1 MCKSEVIYKLEYKLI
16 AERQSGTTLLEQVLL
31 NRGFTSREDILHF
44 LSVDETDVL
53 DPMLLMNMRDGV
65 KMLMSHISANDR
77 AFIIV
82 DADCDGYTSSAI
94 FLNYLNRLFPA
105 WIQNNVEYFM
115 HDGKQHGLGDVN
127 IADLIRRGFKLVICP
142 DSASNDYDQHKE
154 LKEHGIDV
162 LVLDHHEA
170 SKVSEY
176 ACIINN
182 QLCDYPTKSLCG
194 AAVVYKFCCY
204 MDKLMQTNYAIDY
217 EDLCALG
224 LIADMMDL
232 KDFETHFLV
241 KDGLQRIRN
250 PFFVEMVNRQ
260 HYKLDNN
267 LTPFGI
273 AFYVVPYINAMTRSG
288 TLDEKY
294 LIFEAML
301 EWRAEDM
308 IPSTK
313 RGFKGTFEKRIEQA
327 GRTCFNVKSRQKR
340 NQDASLENIEN
351 IIAELSLLNNKL
363 LVVPTEQEDVDKN
376 LAGLI
381 ANQLASK
388 YARPTLVLRRIE
400 HQEALKDGDREWTE
414 TYYTYEGSGRNYG
427 KSKLENFRQFCL
439 DTGLVMYAEGHAS
452 AFGIGIEEAN
462 LQTFVDKTN
471 EILKDFDNTPCYYVD
486 LEVSADQLTD
496 LEVFAIGSNSD
507 IWGQGLEEP
516 LIAITGIRLTA
527 DDIHYLGE
535 KKNTLK
541 LTFPGRRT
549 SMLKFNVDEDTKE
562 ALDPGDGAITI
573 TAIGKCALNHYMGNV
588 TPQVMLEDFE
598 IVKQT
603 KWDF

>member
-1 MCKSEVIYKLEYKLI
+1 
-16 AERQSGTTLLEQVLL
+16 
-31 NRGFTSREDILHF
+31 
-44 LSVDETDVL
+44 
-53 DPMLLMNMRDGV
+53 MLLMNMREGV
-65 KMLMSHISANDR
+65 KMLMKHIAANDD
-77 AFIIV
+77 AYVIV

-94 FLNYLNRLFPA
+94 LLNYLNRLFPA
-105 WIQNNVEYFM
+105 WVQGHVSYFM
-115 HDGKQHGLGDVN
+115 HNGKQHGLGDVD
-127 IADLIRRGFKLVICP
+127 IKQLIKEGFKLIICP
-142 DSASNDYDQHKE
+142 DSASNDYE
-154 LKEHGIDV
+154 EHETLEINDVDV

-170 SKVSEY
+170 PKISEF
-176 ACIINN
+176 ACVINN

-194 AAVVYKFCCY
+194 AGIVYKFCCY
-204 MDKLMQTNYAIDY
+204 IDSLMGTNYAIEF
-217 EDLCALG
+217 EDLAALG

-232 KDFETHFLV
+232 KDFETHYLV

-250 PFFVEMVNRQ
+250 PFFVEMTNRQ

-273 AFYVVPYINAMTRSG
+273 AFYIVPYINAMTRSG
-288 TLDEKY
+288 TLEEKY

-301 EWRAEDM
+301 EWRADEM

-327 GRTCFNVKSRQKR
+327 GRTCFNVKSRQKK

-351 IIAELSLLNNKL
+351 IIAELGLLENKI
-363 LVVPTEQEDVDKN
+363 LVVPTEQEEVDKN

-388 YARPTLVLRRIE
+388 YQRPTLVLRCIE
-400 HQEALKDGDREWTE
+400 NTEKWLDAKGEIQEEK
-414 TYYTYEGSGRNYG
+414 YYTYEGSGRNYG
-427 KSKLENFRQFCL
+427 KSRLENLRQFCN

-452 AFGIGIEEAN
+452 AFGIGIRDID
-462 LQTFVDKTN
+462 LKKFIDKTN
-471 EILKDFDNTPCYYVD
+471 ELLKDFDTTPCYFVD

-496 LEVFAIGSNSD
+496 NEVFAIGSNAD
-507 IWGQGLEEP
+507 IWGQGLDEP
-516 LIAITGIRLTA
+516 LIAITNIRLTA

-541 LTFPGRRT
+541 LTFPGRKT
-549 SMLKFNVDEDTKE
+549 SMLKFNIKDEDKE
-562 ALDPGDGAITI
+562 ALNPGDGTITI
-573 TAIGKCALNHYMGNV
+573 TAIGKCGLNHYMGNV

>member
-1 MCKSEVIYKLEYKLI
+1 MLI
-16 AERQSGTTLLEQVLL
+16 
-31 NRGFTSREDILHF
+31 
-44 LSVDETDVL
+44 
-53 DPMLLMNMRDGV
+53 
-65 KMLMSHISANDR
+65 KHINNDDK

-82 DADCDGYTSSAI
+82 DSDCDGYCSSAI
-94 FLNYLNRLFPA
+94 FLNYLNRHFPH
-105 WIQNNVEYFM
+105 WIQNQVEYFM
-115 HDGKQHGLGDVN
+115 HDGKQHGLGDIN
-127 IADLIRRGFKLVICP
+127 IGDLIQRGFKLVICP
-142 DSASNDYDQHKE
+142 DSASNDYEQHQA

-170 SKVSEY
+170 EKVSEY

-194 AAVVYKFCCY
+194 GAVVYKFCCY
-204 MDKLMQTNYAIDY
+204 IDKLMGTNYAIDY
-217 EDLCALG
+217 EDLTALA
-224 LIADMMDL
+224 LIGDMMNM
-232 KDFETHFLV
+232 KDFETHYLT

-250 PFFVEMVNRQ
+250 PFFQEMVTRQ

-267 LTPFGI
+267 MTPFGI

-288 TLDEKY
+288 TLEEKY

-301 EWRAEDM
+301 EWRADEM

-313 RGFKGTFEKRIEQA
+313 RGFKGTFEKRVEQA
-327 GRTCFNVKSRQKR
+327 GRTCFNVKSRQKK

-351 IIAELSLLNNKL
+351 IITELGLLENKI
-363 LVVPTEQEDVDKN
+363 LVVPTEQEEVDKN

-400 HQEALKDGDREWTE
+400 ASNKVIEVDKNYNLIDMVDNGT
-414 TYYTYEGSGRNYG
+414 TVVYEGSGRNYG
-427 KSKLENFRQFCL
+427 KSRLENFRQFCN
-439 DTGLVMYAEGHAS
+439 DTGLVMFAEGHAS
-452 AFGIGIEEAN
+452 AFGICIREEN
-462 LQTFVDKTN
+462 LQAFINKTN
-471 EILKDFDNTPCYYVD
+471 ELLKDFDTTPCYFVD
-486 LEVSADQLTD
+486 LEVTADQLND
-496 LEVFAIGSNSD
+496 NEVFAIGSNSD

-516 LIAITGIRLTA
+516 LIAITNIRLTA
-527 DDIHYLGE
+527 DDIHYMGE

-549 SMLKFNVDEDTKE
+549 SMLKFNIKE
-562 ALDPGDGAITI
+562 EEKEILDPGGGAITI
-573 TAIGKCALNHYMGNV
+573 TAIGKCSLNHYMGNV
-588 TPQVMLEDFE
+588 TPQVILEDFD

>member
-1 MCKSEVIYKLEYKLI
+1 MLI
-16 AERQSGTTLLEQVLL
+16 
-31 NRGFTSREDILHF
+31 
-44 LSVDETDVL
+44 
-53 DPMLLMNMRDGV
+53 
-65 KMLMSHISANDR
+65 KHINNNDK

-82 DADCDGYTSSAI
+82 DSDCDGYCSSAI
-94 FLNYLNRLFPA
+94 FLNYLNRHFPH
-105 WIQNNVEYFM
+105 WIQNQVEYFM
-115 HDGKQHGLGDVN
+115 HDGKQHGLGDAN
-127 IADLIRRGFKLVICP
+127 IGDLIQRGFKLVICP
-142 DSASNDYDQHKE
+142 DSASNDYEQHQV

-170 SKVSEY
+170 EKVSEY

-194 AAVVYKFCCY
+194 GAVVYKFCCY
-204 MDKLMQTNYAIDY
+204 IDKLMGTNYAIDY
-217 EDLCALG
+217 EDLTALA
-224 LIADMMDL
+224 LIGDMMNM
-232 KDFETHFLV
+232 KDFETHYLT

-250 PFFVEMVNRQ
+250 PFFQEMVTRQ

-267 LTPFGI
+267 MTPFGI

-288 TLDEKY
+288 TLEEKY

-301 EWRAEDM
+301 EWRADEM

-313 RGFKGTFEKRIEQA
+313 RGFKGTFEKRVEQA
-327 GRTCFNVKSRQKR
+327 GRTCFNVKSRQKK

-351 IIAELSLLNNKL
+351 IIAELGLLENKI
-363 LVVPTEQEDVDKN
+363 LVVPTEQEEVDKN

-400 HQEALKDGDREWTE
+400 ASNKVIEVDENYNLIDMVDNGT
-414 TYYTYEGSGRNYG
+414 TVVYEGSGRNYG
-427 KSKLENFRQFCL
+427 KSRLENFRQFCN

-452 AFGIGIEEAN
+452 AFGIGIREEN
-462 LQTFVDKTN
+462 LQDFINKTN
-471 EILKDFDNTPCYYVD
+471 ELLKDFDTTPCYFVD
-486 LEVSADQLTD
+486 LEVTADQLND
-496 LEVFAIGSNSD
+496 NEVFAIGSNSD

-516 LIAITGIRLTA
+516 LIAITNIRLTA
-527 DDIHYLGE
+527 DDIHYMGE

-549 SMLKFNVDEDTKE
+549 SMLKFNIKE
-562 ALDPGDGAITI
+562 EEKEILDPGGGAITI
-573 TAIGKCALNHYMGNV
+573 TAIGKCSLNHYMGNV
-588 TPQVMLEDFE
+588 TPQVILEDFD

>member
-1 MCKSEVIYKLEYKLI
+1 
-16 AERQSGTTLLEQVLL
+16 
-31 NRGFTSREDILHF
+31 
-44 LSVDETDVL
+44 
-53 DPMLLMNMRDGV
+53 MLLMNMRDGV
-65 KMLMSHISANDR
+65 KMLMKHISANDR
-77 AFIIV
+77 AFLVV

-94 FLNYLNRLFPA
+94 LMNYLNRLFPA
-105 WIQNNVEYFM
+105 WIQNQVEYFM
-115 HDGKQHGLGDVN
+115 HSGKQHGLGD
-127 IADLIRRGFKLVICP
+127 IDISDLIQRGFKLVICP
-142 DSASNDYDQHKE
+142 DSASNDYGQHQI
-154 LKEHGIDV
+154 LKEHNIDV

-170 SKVSEY
+170 PKISEY

-204 MDKLMQTNYAIDY
+204 MDTLMGTNYAIEF

-224 LIADMMDL
+224 LIADMMDM
-232 KDFETHFLV
+232 KDFETHYLT

-250 PFFVEMVNRQ
+250 PFFQEMVTRQ

-301 EWRAEDM
+301 EWRADEM

-327 GRTCFNVKSRQKR
+327 GRTCFNVKSRQKK
-340 NQDASLENIEN
+340 NQDKSLENIED
-351 IIAELSLLNNKL
+351 IITELNLLDNKIL
-363 LVVPTEQEDVDKN
+363 IVPTEQEDVDKN

-388 YARPTLVLRRIE
+388 YARPTLVLRKIE
-400 HQEALKDGDREWTE
+400 HQEAINDPEGQPLTI

-427 KSKLENFRQFCL
+427 KSRLENFRQFCL
-439 DTGLVMYAEGHAS
+439 DTELVMYAEGHAS
-452 AFGIGIEEAN
+452 AFGIGIAEDE
-462 LQTFVDKTN
+462 LPRFIQLTN
-471 EILKDFDNTPCYYVD
+471 ELLKDFDNTPCYYVD
-486 LEVSADQLTD
+486 LEVTADQLTD
-496 LEVFAIGSNSD
+496 NEVFSIGSNSD

-516 LIAITGIRLTA
+516 LIAITNIRLTA
-527 DDIHYLGE
+527 DDIHYMGE

-549 SMLKFNVDEDTKE
+549 SMLKFNVKE
-562 ALDPGDGAITI
+562 EEKEILNPGDGAITI
-573 TAIGKCALNHYMGNV
+573 TAIGKCSLNHYMGNV

-598 IVKQT
+598 IKKQI

>member
-1 MCKSEVIYKLEYKLI
+1 M
-16 AERQSGTTLLEQVLL
+16 
-31 NRGFTSREDILHF
+31 RE
-44 LSVDETDVL
+44 
-53 DPMLLMNMRDGV
+53 GA
-65 KMLMSHISANDR
+65 KMLIKHINNNDK

-82 DADCDGYTSSAI
+82 DSDCDGYCSSAI
-94 FLNYLNRLFPA
+94 FLNYLNRHFPH
-105 WIQNNVEYFM
+105 WIQNQVEYFM

-127 IADLIRRGFKLVICP
+127 IGDLIQRGFKLVICP
-142 DSASNDYDQHKE
+142 DSASNDYEQHQA
-154 LKEHGIDV
+154 LKEHDIDV

-170 SKVSEY
+170 EKVSEY

-194 AAVVYKFCCY
+194 GAVVYKFCCY
-204 MDKLMQTNYAIDY
+204 IDKLMGTNYAIDY
-217 EDLCALG
+217 EDLTALA
-224 LIADMMDL
+224 LIGDMMNM
-232 KDFETHFLV
+232 KDFETHYLT

-250 PFFVEMVNRQ
+250 PFFQEMVTRQ

-267 LTPFGI
+267 MTPFGI

-288 TLDEKY
+288 TLEEKY

-301 EWRAEDM
+301 EWRADEM

-313 RGFKGTFEKRIEQA
+313 RGFKGTFEKRVEQA
-327 GRTCFNVKSRQKR
+327 GRTCFNVKSRQKK

-351 IIAELSLLNNKL
+351 IITELGLLENKI
-363 LVVPTEQEDVDKN
+363 LVVPTEQEEVDKN

-400 HQEALKDGDREWTE
+400 ALNKVIEVDENYNLIDMVDNGT
-414 TYYTYEGSGRNYG
+414 TVVYEGSGRNYS
-427 KSKLENFRQFCL
+427 KSRLENFRQFCN

-452 AFGIGIEEAN
+452 AFGIGIREEN
-462 LQTFVDKTN
+462 LQDFINKTN
-471 EILKDFDNTPCYYVD
+471 ELLKDFDTTPCYFVD
-486 LEVSADQLTD
+486 LEVTADQLND
-496 LEVFAIGSNSD
+496 NEVFAIGSNSD

-516 LIAITGIRLTA
+516 LIAITNIRLTA
-527 DDIHYLGE
+527 DDIHYMGE

-549 SMLKFNVDEDTKE
+549 SMLKFNIKE
-562 ALDPGDGAITI
+562 EEKEILDPGSGAITI
-573 TAIGKCALNHYMGNV
+573 TVIGKCSLNHYMGNV
-588 TPQVMLEDFE
+588 TPQVILEDFD
-598 IVKQT
+598 IVKQI

>member
-1 MCKSEVIYKLEYKLI
+1 M
-16 AERQSGTTLLEQVLL
+16 
-31 NRGFTSREDILHF
+31 RE
-44 LSVDETDVL
+44 
-53 DPMLLMNMRDGV
+53 GA
-65 KMLMSHISANDR
+65 KMLIKHINNNDK

-82 DADCDGYTSSAI
+82 DSDCDGYCSSAI
-94 FLNYLNRLFPA
+94 FLNYLNRHFPH
-105 WIQNNVEYFM
+105 WIQNQVEYFM
-115 HDGKQHGLGDVN
+115 HDGKQHGLGDAN
-127 IADLIRRGFKLVICP
+127 IGDLIQRGFKLVICP
-142 DSASNDYDQHKE
+142 DSASNDYEQHQA

-170 SKVSEY
+170 EKVSEY

-194 AAVVYKFCCY
+194 GAVVYKFCCY
-204 MDKLMQTNYAIDY
+204 IDKLMGTNYAIDY
-217 EDLCALG
+217 EDLTALA
-224 LIADMMDL
+224 LIGDMMDM
-232 KDFETHFLV
+232 KDFETHYLT

-250 PFFVEMVNRQ
+250 PFFQEMVTRQ

-267 LTPFGI
+267 MTPFGI

-288 TLDEKY
+288 TLEEKY

-301 EWRAEDM
+301 EWRADEM

-313 RGFKGTFEKRIEQA
+313 RGFKGTFEKRVEQA
-327 GRTCFNVKSRQKR
+327 GRTCFNVKSRQKK

-351 IIAELSLLNNKL
+351 IITELGLLENKI
-363 LVVPTEQEDVDKN
+363 LVVPTEQEEVDKN

-400 HQEALKDGDREWTE
+400 APNKVIEVDENYNLIDMVDNGT
-414 TYYTYEGSGRNYG
+414 TVVYEGSGRNYG
-427 KSKLENFRQFCL
+427 KSRLENFRQFCN
-439 DTGLVMYAEGHAS
+439 DTGLVVYAEGHAS
-452 AFGIGIEEAN
+452 AFGICIREEN
-462 LQTFVDKTN
+462 LQAFINKTN
-471 EILKDFDNTPCYYVD
+471 ELLKDFDTTPCYFVD
-486 LEVSADQLTD
+486 LEVTADQLND
-496 LEVFAIGSNSD
+496 NEVFAIGSNSD

-516 LIAITGIRLTA
+516 LIAITNIRLTA
-527 DDIHYLGE
+527 DDIHYMGE

-549 SMLKFNVDEDTKE
+549 SMLKFNIKE
-562 ALDPGDGAITI
+562 EEKEILDPGSGAITI
-573 TAIGKCALNHYMGNV
+573 TAIGKCSLNHYMGNV
-588 TPQVMLEDFE
+588 TPQVILEDFD

>member
-1 MCKSEVIYKLEYKLI
+1 MLI
-16 AERQSGTTLLEQVLL
+16 
-31 NRGFTSREDILHF
+31 
-44 LSVDETDVL
+44 
-53 DPMLLMNMRDGV
+53 
-65 KMLMSHISANDR
+65 KHINNNDK

-82 DADCDGYTSSAI
+82 DSDCDGYCSSAI
-94 FLNYLNRLFPA
+94 FLNYLNRHFPH
-105 WIQNNVEYFM
+105 WIQNQVEYFM

-127 IADLIRRGFKLVICP
+127 IGDLIQRGFKLVICP
-142 DSASNDYDQHKE
+142 DSASNDYEQHQA

-170 SKVSEY
+170 EKVSEY

-194 AAVVYKFCCY
+194 GAVVYKFCCY
-204 MDKLMQTNYAIDY
+204 IDKLMGTNYAIDY
-217 EDLCALG
+217 EDLTALA
-224 LIADMMDL
+224 LIGDMMNM
-232 KDFETHFLV
+232 KDFETHYLT

-250 PFFVEMVNRQ
+250 PFFQEMVTRQ

-267 LTPFGI
+267 MTPFGI

-288 TLDEKY
+288 TLEEKY

-301 EWRAEDM
+301 EWRADEM

-313 RGFKGTFEKRIEQA
+313 RGFKGTFEKRVEQA
-327 GRTCFNVKSRQKR
+327 GRTCFNVKSRQKK

-351 IIAELSLLNNKL
+351 IITELGLLENKI
-363 LVVPTEQEDVDKN
+363 LVVPTEQEEVDKN

-400 HQEALKDGDREWTE
+400 APNKVIEVDENYNLIDMVDNGT
-414 TYYTYEGSGRNYG
+414 TVVYEGSGRNYG
-427 KSKLENFRQFCL
+427 KSRLENFRQFCN
-439 DTGLVMYAEGHAS
+439 DTGLVVYAEGHAS
-452 AFGIGIEEAN
+452 AFGVCIREEN
-462 LQTFVDKTN
+462 LQDFINKAN
-471 EILKDFDNTPCYYVD
+471 ELLKDFDTTPCYFVD
-486 LEVSADQLTD
+486 LEVTADQLND
-496 LEVFAIGSNSD
+496 NEVFAIGSNSD

-516 LIAITGIRLTA
+516 LIAITNIRLTA
-527 DDIHYLGE
+527 DDIHYMGE

-549 SMLKFNVDEDTKE
+549 SMLKFNIKE
-562 ALDPGDGAITI
+562 EEKEILDPGGGAITI
-573 TAIGKCALNHYMGNV
+573 TAIGKCSLNHYMGNV
-588 TPQVMLEDFE
+588 TPQVILEDFD

>member
-1 MCKSEVIYKLEYKLI
+1 MNIQQGVQMLI
-16 AERQSGTTLLEQVLL
+16 
-31 NRGFTSREDILHF
+31 
-44 LSVDETDVL
+44 
-53 DPMLLMNMRDGV
+53 
-65 KMLMSHISANDR
+65 KHISNNDKT
-77 AFIIV
+77 FIVV
-82 DADCDGYTSSAI
+82 DADCDGYCSAALL
-94 FLNYLNRLFPA
+94 LNYLNRLFPF
-105 WIQNNVEYFM
+105 WVQNRVEYFM
-115 HDGKQHGLGDVN
+115 HEGKAHGLGDIN
-127 IADLIRRGFKLVICP
+127 LEDLIQRGFKLILIP
-142 DSASNDYDQHKE
+142 DAASNDYDEHQF
-154 LKEHGIDV
+154 LKENDIDI
-162 LVLDHHEA
+162 LILDHHHAEKI
-170 SKVSEY
+170 SKY
-176 ACIINN
+176 ACVINN

-194 AAVVYKFCCY
+194 GGVVYKFCCY
-204 MDKLMQTNYAIDY
+204 IDKLMGTNYAIDY
-217 EDLCALG
+217 EDLCALAEIG
-224 LIADMMDL
+224 DMMDL
-232 KDFETHFLV
+232 KDFETHYFV

-250 PFFVEMVNRQ
+250 PFFQEMVNRQ

-301 EWRAEDM
+301 EWRAQDV

-313 RGFKGTFEKRIEQA
+313 RGFKGTFETRLEQA
-327 GRTCFNVKSRQKR
+327 GRTCFNVKGRQKK
-340 NQDASLENIEN
+340 NQDASLENIEY
-351 IIAELSLLNNKL
+351 IISELSLLDNKV
-363 LVVPTEQEDVDKN
+363 LVVPTEQADVDKN

-400 HQEALKDGDREWTE
+400 HDGGALLPS
-414 TYYTYEGSGRNYG
+414 YITYEGSGRNYN
-427 KSKLENFRQFCL
+427 KSKLEDFRQFCV

-462 LQTFVDKTN
+462 LEKFINKTN
-471 EILKDFDNTPCYYVD
+471 ELLKDFDNTPCYYVD

-496 LEVFAIGSNSD
+496 NEVFAIGSNSD

-516 LIAITGIRLTA
+516 LIAITNIVLTA
-527 DDIHYLGE
+527 DDIHYMGE

-541 LTFPGRRT
+541 LTFPGRKT
-549 SMLKFNVDEDTKE
+549 SMLKFNIKE
-562 ALDPGDGAITI
+562 EEKEKLDPKDGVITI

-598 IVKQT
+598 IVRQS
-603 KWDF
+603 KWNF

>member
-1 MCKSEVIYKLEYKLI
+1 MLI
-16 AERQSGTTLLEQVLL
+16 
-31 NRGFTSREDILHF
+31 
-44 LSVDETDVL
+44 
-53 DPMLLMNMRDGV
+53 
-65 KMLMSHISANDR
+65 KHINNNDK

-82 DADCDGYTSSAI
+82 DSDCDGYCSSAI
-94 FLNYLNRLFPA
+94 FLNYLNRHFPH
-105 WIQNNVEYFM
+105 WIQNQVEYFM
-115 HDGKQHGLGDVN
+115 HDGKQHGLGDAN
-127 IADLIRRGFKLVICP
+127 IGDLIQRGFKLVICP
-142 DSASNDYDQHKE
+142 DSASNDYEQHQV

-170 SKVSEY
+170 EKVSEY

-194 AAVVYKFCCY
+194 GAVVYKFCCY
-204 MDKLMQTNYAIDY
+204 IDKLMGTNYAIDY
-217 EDLCALG
+217 EDLTALA
-224 LIADMMDL
+224 LIGDMMNM
-232 KDFETHFLV
+232 KDFETHYLT

-250 PFFVEMVNRQ
+250 PFFQEMVTRQ

-267 LTPFGI
+267 MTPFGI

-288 TLDEKY
+288 TLEEKY

-301 EWRAEDM
+301 EWRADEM

-313 RGFKGTFEKRIEQA
+313 RGFKGTFEKRVEQA
-327 GRTCFNVKSRQKR
+327 GRTCFNVKSRQKK

-351 IIAELSLLNNKL
+351 IITELGLLENKI
-363 LVVPTEQEDVDKN
+363 LVVPTEQEEVDKN

-400 HQEALKDGDREWTE
+400 APNKVIEVDENYNLIDMVDNGT
-414 TYYTYEGSGRNYG
+414 TVVYEGSGRNYG
-427 KSKLENFRQFCL
+427 KSRLENFRQFCN
-439 DTGLVMYAEGHAS
+439 DTGLVVFAEGHAS
-452 AFGIGIEEAN
+452 AFGICIREEN
-462 LQTFVDKTN
+462 LQTFINKTN
-471 EILKDFDNTPCYYVD
+471 ELLKDFDTTPCYFVD
-486 LEVSADQLTD
+486 LEVTADQLND
-496 LEVFAIGSNSD
+496 NEVFAIGSNSD

-516 LIAITGIRLTA
+516 LIAITNIRLTA
-527 DDIHYLGE
+527 DDIHYMGE

-549 SMLKFNVDEDTKE
+549 SMLKFNIKE
-562 ALDPGDGAITI
+562 EEKEILDPGGGAITI
-573 TAIGKCALNHYMGNV
+573 TAIGKCSLNHYMGNV
-588 TPQVMLEDFE
+588 TPQVILEDFD

>member
-1 MCKSEVIYKLEYKLI
+1 MLI
-16 AERQSGTTLLEQVLL
+16 
-31 NRGFTSREDILHF
+31 
-44 LSVDETDVL
+44 
-53 DPMLLMNMRDGV
+53 
-65 KMLMSHISANDR
+65 KHINNNDK

-82 DADCDGYTSSAI
+82 DSDCDGYCSSAI
-94 FLNYLNRLFPA
+94 FLNYLNRHFPH
-105 WIQNNVEYFM
+105 WIQNQVEYFM
-115 HDGKQHGLGDVN
+115 HDGKQHGLGDIN
-127 IADLIRRGFKLVICP
+127 IGDLIQRGFKLVICP
-142 DSASNDYDQHKE
+142 DSASNDYEQHQA

-170 SKVSEY
+170 EKVSEY

-194 AAVVYKFCCY
+194 GAVVYKFCCY
-204 MDKLMQTNYAIDY
+204 IDKLMGTNYAIDY
-217 EDLCALG
+217 EDLTALA
-224 LIADMMDL
+224 LIGDMMNM
-232 KDFETHFLV
+232 KDFETHYLT

-250 PFFVEMVNRQ
+250 PFFQEMVTRQ

-267 LTPFGI
+267 MTPFGI

-288 TLDEKY
+288 TLEEKY

-301 EWRAEDM
+301 EWRADEM

-313 RGFKGTFEKRIEQA
+313 RGFKGTFEKRVEQA
-327 GRTCFNVKSRQKR
+327 GRTCFNVKSRQKK

-351 IIAELSLLNNKL
+351 IITELGLLENKIL
-363 LVVPTEQEDVDKN
+363 IVPTEQEEVDKN

-400 HQEALKDGDREWTE
+400 APNKVIEVDENYNLIDMVDNGT
-414 TYYTYEGSGRNYG
+414 TVVYEGSGRNYG
-427 KSKLENFRQFCL
+427 KSRLENFRQFCN

-452 AFGIGIEEAN
+452 AFGIGIREEN
-462 LQTFVDKTN
+462 LQNFINKTN
-471 EILKDFDNTPCYYVD
+471 ELLKDFDTTPCYFVD
-486 LEVSADQLTD
+486 LEVTADQLND
-496 LEVFAIGSNSD
+496 NEVFAIGSNSD

-516 LIAITGIRLTA
+516 LIAITNIRLTA
-527 DDIHYLGE
+527 DDIHYMGE

-549 SMLKFNVDEDTKE
+549 SMLKFNIKE
-562 ALDPGDGAITI
+562 EEKEILDPGGGAITI
-573 TAIGKCALNHYMGNV
+573 TAIGKCSLNHYMGNV
-588 TPQVMLEDFE
+588 TPQVILEDFD

>member
-1 MCKSEVIYKLEYKLI
+1 
-16 AERQSGTTLLEQVLL
+16 
-31 NRGFTSREDILHF
+31 
-44 LSVDETDVL
+44 
-53 DPMLLMNMRDGV
+53 
-65 KMLMSHISANDR
+65 
-77 AFIIV
+77 
-82 DADCDGYTSSAI
+82 
-94 FLNYLNRLFPA
+94 
-105 WIQNNVEYFM
+105 M
-115 HDGKQHGLGDVN
+115 HGGKQHGLGD
-127 IADLIRRGFKLVICP
+127 IDIGDLIQRGFKLVICP
-142 DSASNDYDQHKE
+142 DSASNDYEQHQA

-170 SKVSEY
+170 EKVSEY

-194 AAVVYKFCCY
+194 GAVVYKFCCY
-204 MDKLMQTNYAIDY
+204 IDKLMGTNYAIDY
-217 EDLCALG
+217 EDLTALA
-224 LIADMMDL
+224 LIGDMMDM
-232 KDFETHFLV
+232 KDFETHYLT

-250 PFFVEMVNRQ
+250 PFFQEMVTRQ

-267 LTPFGI
+267 MTPFGI

-288 TLDEKY
+288 TLEEKY

-301 EWRAEDM
+301 EWRADEM

-313 RGFKGTFEKRIEQA
+313 RGFKGTFEKRVEQA
-327 GRTCFNVKSRQKR
+327 GRTCFNVKSRQKK

-351 IIAELSLLNNKL
+351 IIAELELLENKI
-363 LVVPTEQEDVDKN
+363 LVVPTEQEEVDKN

-388 YARPTLVLRRIE
+388 YARPTLVLRHIC
-400 HQEALKDGDREWTE
+400 QEDGSE
-414 TYYTYEGSGRNYG
+414 TYEGSGRNYG
-427 KSKLENFRQFCL
+427 KSRLENFRQFCN

-452 AFGIGIEEAN
+452 AFGIGIQAEN
-462 LQTFVDKTN
+462 LETFISQTN
-471 EILKDFDNTPCYYVD
+471 ELLKDFDTTPCYFVD
-486 LEVSADQLTD
+486 LEVTADQLND
-496 LEVFAIGSNSD
+496 NEVFAIGSNSD

-516 LIAITGIRLTA
+516 LIAITNIRLTA
-527 DDIHYLGE
+527 DDIHYMGE

-549 SMLKFNVDEDTKE
+549 SMLKFNIDEKTKDI
-562 ALDPGDGAITI
+562 LDPKDGTITI
-573 TAIGKCALNHYMGNV
+573 TAIGKCSLNHYMGNV

>member
-1 MCKSEVIYKLEYKLI
+1 MLI
-16 AERQSGTTLLEQVLL
+16 
-31 NRGFTSREDILHF
+31 
-44 LSVDETDVL
+44 
-53 DPMLLMNMRDGV
+53 
-65 KMLMSHISANDR
+65 KHINNNDK

-82 DADCDGYTSSAI
+82 DSDCDGYCSSAI
-94 FLNYLNRLFPA
+94 FLNYLNRHFPH
-105 WIQNNVEYFM
+105 WIQNQVEYFM
-115 HDGKQHGLGDVN
+115 HDGKQHGLGDAN
-127 IADLIRRGFKLVICP
+127 IGDLIQRGFKLVICP
-142 DSASNDYDQHKE
+142 DSASNDYEQHQA

-170 SKVSEY
+170 EKVSEY

-194 AAVVYKFCCY
+194 GAVVYKFCCY
-204 MDKLMQTNYAIDY
+204 IDKLMGTNYAIDY
-217 EDLCALG
+217 EDLTALA
-224 LIADMMDL
+224 LIGDMMNM
-232 KDFETHFLV
+232 KDFETHYLT

-250 PFFVEMVNRQ
+250 PFFQEMVTRQ

-267 LTPFGI
+267 MTPFGI

-288 TLDEKY
+288 TLEEKY

-301 EWRAEDM
+301 EWRADEM

-313 RGFKGTFEKRIEQA
+313 RGFKGTFEKRVEQA
-327 GRTCFNVKSRQKR
+327 GRTCFNVKSRQKK

-351 IIAELSLLNNKL
+351 IITELGLLENKI
-363 LVVPTEQEDVDKN
+363 LVVPTEQEEVDKN

-400 HQEALKDGDREWTE
+400 TPNKVIEVDENYNLIDMVDNGT
-414 TYYTYEGSGRNYG
+414 TVVYEGSGRNYG
-427 KSKLENFRQFCL
+427 KSRLENFRQFCN
-439 DTGLVMYAEGHAS
+439 DTSLVVYAEGHAS
-452 AFGIGIEEAN
+452 AFGIGIREEN
-462 LQTFVDKTN
+462 LQAFIDKTN
-471 EILKDFDNTPCYYVD
+471 ELLKDFDTTPCYFVD
-486 LEVSADQLTD
+486 LEVTADQLND
-496 LEVFAIGSNSD
+496 NEVFAIGSNSD

-516 LIAITGIRLTA
+516 LIAITNIRLTA
-527 DDIHYLGE
+527 DDIHYMGE

-549 SMLKFNVDEDTKE
+549 SMLKFNIKE
-562 ALDPGDGAITI
+562 EEKEILDPGSGAITI
-573 TAIGKCALNHYMGNV
+573 TAIGKCSLNHYMGNV
-588 TPQVMLEDFE
+588 TPQVILEDFD

>member
-1 MCKSEVIYKLEYKLI
+1 
-16 AERQSGTTLLEQVLL
+16 
-31 NRGFTSREDILHF
+31 
-44 LSVDETDVL
+44 
-53 DPMLLMNMRDGV
+53 MNMREGV
-65 KMLMSHISANDR
+65 KMLIQHINNNDR

-82 DADCDGYTSSAI
+82 DSDCDGYCSSAI
-94 FLNYLNRLFPA
+94 FLNYLNRHFPH
-105 WIQNNVEYFM
+105 WVQNQVEYFM
-115 HDGKQHGLGDVN
+115 HGGKQHGLGDIN
-127 IADLIRRGFKLVICP
+127 IEDLIQRGFRLVICP
-142 DSASNDYDQHKE
+142 DSASNDYEQHQA

-170 SKVSEY
+170 EKISEY

-194 AAVVYKFCCY
+194 GAVVYKFCCY
-204 MDKLMQTNYAIDY
+204 IDKLMGTNYAIDY
-217 EDLCALG
+217 EDLTALA
-224 LIADMMDL
+224 LIGDMMDM
-232 KDFETHFLV
+232 KDFETHYLT

-250 PFFVEMVNRQ
+250 PFFQEMVNRQ
-260 HYKLDNN
+260 SYKLDNN
-267 LTPFGI
+267 MTPFGI

-288 TLDEKY
+288 TLEEKY

-301 EWRAEDM
+301 EWRADEM

-327 GRTCFNVKSRQKR
+327 GRTCFNVKSRQKK

-351 IIAELSLLNNKL
+351 IIAELGLLENKI
-363 LVVPTEQEDVDKN
+363 LVVPTEQEEVDKN

-400 HQEALKDGDREWTE
+400 ASNKIIEVDENYKPIDMIDNGT
-414 TYYTYEGSGRNYG
+414 TIIYEGSGRNYG
-427 KSKLENFRQFCL
+427 KSRLENFRQFCN

-452 AFGIGIEEAN
+452 AFGIGIREEN
-462 LQTFVDKTN
+462 LETFINQTN
-471 EILKDFDNTPCYYVD
+471 ELLKDFDTTPCYFVD
-486 LEVSADQLTD
+486 LEVTADQLND
-496 LEVFAIGSNSD
+496 NEVFAIGSNSD

-516 LIAITGIRLTA
+516 LIAITNIRLTA
-527 DDIHYLGE
+527 DDIHYMGE

-549 SMLKFNVDEDTKE
+549 SMLKFNIKDEEKE
-562 ALDPGDGAITI
+562 ILNPGEGTITI
-573 TAIGKCALNHYMGNV
+573 TAIGKCSLNHYMGNV

-598 IVKQT
+598 ITKQT

>member
-1 MCKSEVIYKLEYKLI
+1 M
-16 AERQSGTTLLEQVLL
+16 
-31 NRGFTSREDILHF
+31 RE
-44 LSVDETDVL
+44 
-53 DPMLLMNMRDGV
+53 GA
-65 KMLMSHISANDR
+65 KMLIKHINNNDK

-82 DADCDGYTSSAI
+82 DSDCDGYCSSAI
-94 FLNYLNRLFPA
+94 FLNYLNRHFPH
-105 WIQNNVEYFM
+105 WIQNQVEYFM
-115 HDGKQHGLGDVN
+115 HDGKQHGLGDAN
-127 IADLIRRGFKLVICP
+127 IGDLVQRGFKLVICP
-142 DSASNDYDQHKE
+142 DSASNDYEQHQA

-170 SKVSEY
+170 EKVSEY

-194 AAVVYKFCCY
+194 GAVVYKFCCY
-204 MDKLMQTNYAIDY
+204 IDKLMGTNYAIDY
-217 EDLCALG
+217 EDLTALA
-224 LIADMMDL
+224 LIGDMMNM
-232 KDFETHFLV
+232 KDFETHYLT

-250 PFFVEMVNRQ
+250 PFFQEMVTRQ

-267 LTPFGI
+267 MTPFGI

-288 TLDEKY
+288 TLEEKY

-301 EWRAEDM
+301 EWRADEM

-313 RGFKGTFEKRIEQA
+313 RGFKGTFEKRVEQA
-327 GRTCFNVKSRQKR
+327 GRTCFNVKSRQKK

-351 IIAELSLLNNKL
+351 IITELGLLENKI
-363 LVVPTEQEDVDKN
+363 LVVPTEQEEVDKN

-400 HQEALKDGDREWTE
+400 VPNKVIEVDENYNLIDMVDNGT
-414 TYYTYEGSGRNYG
+414 TVVYEGSGRNYG
-427 KSKLENFRQFCL
+427 KSRLENFRQFCN

-452 AFGIGIEEAN
+452 AFGVCIKEEN
-462 LQTFVDKTN
+462 LQAFINKTN
-471 EILKDFDNTPCYYVD
+471 ELLKDFDTTPCYFVD
-486 LEVSADQLTD
+486 LEVTAEQLND
-496 LEVFAIGSNSD
+496 NEVFAIGSNSD

-516 LIAITGIRLTA
+516 LIAITNIRLTA
-527 DDIHYLGE
+527 DDIHYMGE

-549 SMLKFNVDEDTKE
+549 SMLKFNIKE
-562 ALDPGDGAITI
+562 EEKEILDPGSGAITI
-573 TAIGKCALNHYMGNV
+573 TAIGKCSLNHYMGNV
-588 TPQVMLEDFE
+588 TPQVILEDFD

>member
-1 MCKSEVIYKLEYKLI
+1 
-16 AERQSGTTLLEQVLL
+16 
-31 NRGFTSREDILHF
+31 
-44 LSVDETDVL
+44 
-53 DPMLLMNMRDGV
+53 MN
-65 KMLMSHISANDR
+65 N
-77 AFIIV
+77 
-82 DADCDGYTSSAI
+82 
-94 FLNYLNRLFPA
+94 
-105 WIQNNVEYFM
+105 
-115 HDGKQHGLGDVN
+115 
-127 IADLIRRGFKLVICP
+127 
-142 DSASNDYDQHKE
+142 
-154 LKEHGIDV
+154 IDV
-162 LVLDHHEA
+162 LVLDHHHA
-170 SKVSEY
+170 DKISEY

-204 MDKLMQTNYAIDY
+204 IDKLMGTNYAIDY

-224 LIADMMDL
+224 LIADMMDM
-232 KDFETHFLV
+232 KDFETHYLT

-250 PFFVEMVNRQ
+250 PFFQEMVTRQ

-301 EWRAEDM
+301 EWRAHDM

-313 RGFKGTFEKRIEQA
+313 RGFKGTVETRLEQA
-327 GRTCFNVKSRQKR
+327 GRTCFNVKSRQKK
-340 NQDASLENIEN
+340 NQDKSLENIED
-351 IIAELSLLNNKL
+351 IIAELDLLQNKIL
-363 LVVPTEQEDVDKN
+363 IVPTEQEDVDKN

-388 YARPTLVLRRIE
+388 YARPTLVLRKIE
-400 HQEALKDGDREWTE
+400 HEEAITDIEGQTWIT

-427 KSKLENFRQFCL
+427 KSRLEDFRQFCI
-439 DTGLVMYAEGHAS
+439 DTELVMYAEGHAS
-452 AFGIGIEEAN
+452 AFGIGITEDQLPKFIE
-462 LQTFVDKTN
+462 KTN
-471 EILKDFDNTPCYYVD
+471 ELLKDFDTTPCYYVD

-496 LEVFAIGSNSD
+496 NEVFAIGSNSD

-516 LIAITGIRLTA
+516 LIAITNIRLTA
-527 DDIHYLGE
+527 DDIHYMGE

-549 SMLKFNVDEDTKE
+549 SMLKFNIDEDMKE
-562 ALDPGDGAITI
+562 MLDPGDGSITI
-573 TAIGKCALNHYMGNV
+573 TAIGKCSLNHYMGNV

>member
-1 MCKSEVIYKLEYKLI
+1 MLI
-16 AERQSGTTLLEQVLL
+16 
-31 NRGFTSREDILHF
+31 
-44 LSVDETDVL
+44 
-53 DPMLLMNMRDGV
+53 
-65 KMLMSHISANDR
+65 KHINNNDK

-82 DADCDGYTSSAI
+82 DSDCDGYCSSAI
-94 FLNYLNRLFPA
+94 FLNYLNRHFPH
-105 WIQNNVEYFM
+105 WIQNQVEYFM
-115 HDGKQHGLGDVN
+115 HDGKQHGLGDAN
-127 IADLIRRGFKLVICP
+127 IGDLIQRGFKLVICP
-142 DSASNDYDQHKE
+142 DSASNDYEQHQV
-154 LKEHGIDV
+154 LKEHGIDI

-170 SKVSEY
+170 EKVSEY

-194 AAVVYKFCCY
+194 GAVVYKFCCY
-204 MDKLMQTNYAIDY
+204 IDKLMGTNYAIDY
-217 EDLCALG
+217 EDLTALA
-224 LIADMMDL
+224 LIGDMMNM
-232 KDFETHFLV
+232 KDFETHYLT

-250 PFFVEMVNRQ
+250 PFFQEMVTRQ

-267 LTPFGI
+267 MTPFGI

-288 TLDEKY
+288 TLEEKY

-301 EWRAEDM
+301 EWRADEM

-313 RGFKGTFEKRIEQA
+313 RGFKGTFEKRVEQA
-327 GRTCFNVKSRQKR
+327 GRTCFNVKSRQKK

-351 IIAELSLLNNKL
+351 IITELGLLENKI
-363 LVVPTEQEDVDKN
+363 LVVPTEQEEVDKN

-400 HQEALKDGDREWTE
+400 IPNKVIEVDENYNLMDMADNGNAVV
-414 TYYTYEGSGRNYG
+414 YEGSGRNYG
-427 KSKLENFRQFCL
+427 KSRLENFRQFCN
-439 DTGLVMYAEGHAS
+439 DTGLVVYAEGHAS
-452 AFGIGIEEAN
+452 AFGLCIREEN
-462 LQTFVDKTN
+462 LQTFINKTN
-471 EILKDFDNTPCYYVD
+471 ELLKDFDTTPCYFVD
-486 LEVSADQLTD
+486 LEVTADQLND
-496 LEVFAIGSNSD
+496 NEVFAIGSNSD

-516 LIAITGIRLTA
+516 LIAITNIRLTA
-527 DDIHYLGE
+527 DDIHYMGE

-549 SMLKFNVDEDTKE
+549 SMLKFNIKE
-562 ALDPGDGAITI
+562 EEKEILDPGSGAITI
-573 TAIGKCALNHYMGNV
+573 TAIGKCSLNHYMGNV
-588 TPQVMLEDFE
+588 TPQVILEDFD

>member
-1 MCKSEVIYKLEYKLI
+1 MLI
-16 AERQSGTTLLEQVLL
+16 
-31 NRGFTSREDILHF
+31 
-44 LSVDETDVL
+44 
-53 DPMLLMNMRDGV
+53 
-65 KMLMSHISANDR
+65 KHINNNDK

-82 DADCDGYTSSAI
+82 DSDCDGYCSSAI
-94 FLNYLNRLFPA
+94 FLNYLNRHFPH
-105 WIQNNVEYFM
+105 WIQNQVEYFM
-115 HDGKQHGLGDVN
+115 HDGKQHGLGDAN
-127 IADLIRRGFKLVICP
+127 IGDLIQRDFKLVICP
-142 DSASNDYDQHKE
+142 DSASNDYEQHQV

-170 SKVSEY
+170 EKVSEY

-194 AAVVYKFCCY
+194 GAVVYKFCCY
-204 MDKLMQTNYAIDY
+204 IDKLMGTNYAIDY
-217 EDLCALG
+217 EDLTALA
-224 LIADMMDL
+224 LIGDMMNM
-232 KDFETHFLV
+232 KDFETHYLT

-250 PFFVEMVNRQ
+250 PFFQEMVTRQ

-267 LTPFGI
+267 MTPFGI

-288 TLDEKY
+288 TLEEKY

-301 EWRAEDM
+301 EWRADEM

-313 RGFKGTFEKRIEQA
+313 RGFKGTFEKRVEQA
-327 GRTCFNVKSRQKR
+327 GRTCFNVKSRQKK

-351 IIAELSLLNNKL
+351 IITELGLLENKI
-363 LVVPTEQEDVDKN
+363 LVVPTEQEEVDKN

-400 HQEALKDGDREWTE
+400 VPNKVVEVDENYNLIDMVDNGT
-414 TYYTYEGSGRNYG
+414 TVVYEGSGRNYG
-427 KSKLENFRQFCL
+427 KSRLENFRQFCN

-452 AFGIGIEEAN
+452 AFGIGIREEN
-462 LQTFVDKTN
+462 LQDFINKTN
-471 EILKDFDNTPCYYVD
+471 ELLKDFDTTPCYFVD
-486 LEVSADQLTD
+486 LEVTADQLND
-496 LEVFAIGSNSD
+496 NEVFAIGSNSD

-516 LIAITGIRLTA
+516 LIAITNIRLTA
-527 DDIHYLGE
+527 DDIHYMGE

-549 SMLKFNVDEDTKE
+549 SMLKFNIKE
-562 ALDPGDGAITI
+562 EEKEILDPGGGAITI
-573 TAIGKCALNHYMGNV
+573 TAIGKCSLNHYMGNV
-588 TPQVMLEDFE
+588 TPQVILEDFD